1 MGKPRGG
8 EKADAD
14 KTGSGGKRAMIS
26 RRCWSRANMTPADV
40 TPFKAACHP
49 PRGCCG
55 RRIAQQTG
63 CPAPGWD
70 WFTGQTYCTVG
81 PGERTGACVSAP
93 LTLCAHWTGLSPQ
106 GTPAAKNCIT
116 HTSTW
121 KGIVYVSGI
130 ISHFLWENQFR
141 TVNKILSFVSCSV
154 QGLDFDL
161 MLQLLFLTLFLWR
174 DTGFSLWQVQY
185 AFILPKGKINSFT
198 SGRGESSASLFQLP
212 RQAKKLLYW
221 FCCCCCCCC
230 CYIVVAHVA
239 CT

>member
-26 RRCWSRANMTPADV
+26 RRCWSSAYMTPADV

-63 CPAPGWD
+63 CRAPGWD
-70 WFTGQTYCTVG
+70 WFTGQTYCTVRA
-81 PGERTGACVSAP
+81 GERTGACVSAP
-93 LTLCAHWTGLSPQ
+93 LTLCAHWTGLCPQ

-121 KGIVYVSGI
+121 KGIVYVSGV

-141 TVNKILSFVSCSV
+141 TVNKILALVSCSA

-161 MLQLLFLTLFLWR
+161 MLQLLFSHTIPLKGYRFFCKVLSGKFSMPSSCQRARSTLLTLEK
-174 DTGFSLWQVQY
+174 V
-185 AFILPKGKINSFT
+185 KV
-198 SGRGESSASLFQLP
+198 QLP
-212 RQAKKLLYW
+212 FFSCLGKLKSCSIG
-221 FCCCCCCCC
+221 F
-230 CYIVVAHVA
+230 VVA
-239 CT
+239 TL